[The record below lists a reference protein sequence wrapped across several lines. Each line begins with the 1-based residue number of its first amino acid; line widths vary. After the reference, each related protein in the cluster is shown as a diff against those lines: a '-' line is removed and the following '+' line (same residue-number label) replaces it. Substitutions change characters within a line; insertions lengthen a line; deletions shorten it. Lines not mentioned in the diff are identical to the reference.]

1 MITRVL
7 VFQHMD
13 REGPGL
19 FGDFLRAQGASLD
32 TVMLHRGEAI
42 PSFAPYD
49 MLMVMGGAM
58 DVWEEEKHPWL
69 VAEKQA
75 IREWARQRAK
85 PYFGICLGHQLLA
98 DALGGKV
105 GMARAQEIGVGTISV
120 TGDHAAVR
128 GLPSTIR
135 MMQWHH
141 AEVMRAPEGAAVL
154 ASSDISPVQI
164 MAVGDCMIGTQF
176 HGEFTPATVRG
187 WADVPEYVGAL
198 EKALGPGAH
207 GRLLAEATPLMP
219 AMAEVS
225 RKLFDNLLHRTRT
238 ARAA

>member
-1 MITRVL
+1 ML

-13 REGPGL
+13 RENPGL
-19 FGDFLRAQGASLD
+19 YGEFLRAQGAKLD

-42 PSFAPYD
+42 PALAPYD

-58 DVWEEEKHPWL
+58 DVWEEEAHPWL
-69 VAEKQA
+69 KAEKEA
-75 IREWARQRAK
+75 IREWARFRAR
-85 PYFGICLGHQLLA
+85 PYFGVCLGHQLLA

-105 GMARAQEIGVGTISV
+105 GMAKAQEIGVGTISV
-120 TGDHAAVR
+120 KPGHMAVK
-128 GLPSTIR
+128 GLAPTIR

-141 AEVMRAPEGAAVL
+141 AEVQVPPPGAEVL

-164 MAVGDCMIGTQF
+164 MVAGDCMLGTQF
-176 HGEFTPATVRG
+176 HGEFTPAVVQG

-207 GRLLAEATPLMP
+207 GRIVAEALPQMP
-219 AMAEVS
+219 AMHEVS
-225 RKLFDNLLHRTRT
+225 RRLFDNLLQRVKL